1 MTLELMH
8 PNPAFPPELEREIFE
23 TTALMYP
30 GEMPT
35 LLRVARRVLVWIEPL
50 LYRVI
55 YLTPETEEALFD
67 AMNSK
72 PADFFA
78 NAVRHLCLPRLE
90 VKTRRILE
98 VCTGVVDLA
107 PNHLDPYVLPIIA
120 TMRLQRLSIDLH
132 ELFGGPVDLHHPL
145 FAAITHL
152 DLLDFPDEDHLQTLV
167 QISILPALT
176 HLALDYRVPR
186 VLVETLLIECPRL
199 ALLLVL
205 WSVHARYKSAQ
216 IPHVYDVRFVIG
228 LCPQNYWGDWEA
240 GAKGQSH
247 MWSQADDFVAQKRSK
262 TIEATRYWL

>member
-1 MTLELMH
+1 MTIELMH
-8 PNPAFPPELEREIFE
+8 PNLPFPPELEREIFE
-23 TTALMYP
+23 TTALMYR

-35 LLRVARRVLVWIEPL
+35 LLRVARRVLIW
-50 LYRVI
+50 VI
-55 YLTPETEEALFD
+55 YLTHETEEALVN

-98 VCTGVVDLA
+98 VCPGVVDLA
-107 PNHLDPYVLPIIA
+107 LNHLDPYIFMTYSVA
-120 TMRLQRLSIDLH
+120 T
-132 ELFGGPVDLHHPL
+132 VDLHHPL

-152 DLLDFPDEDHLQTLV
+152 DLLDFPDENHLQTLV

-176 HLALDYRVPR
+176 HLALDCRVPR
-186 VLVETLLIECPRL
+186 SLVETLQIERPRL
-199 ALLLVL
+199 AVD
-205 WSVHARYKSAQ
+205 ARYKSAQ

-228 LCPQNYWGDWEA
+228 LYWEA
-240 GAKGQSH
+240 GAMGQSH
-247 MWSQADDFVAQKRSK
+247 MWSPADDFVAQKRSK